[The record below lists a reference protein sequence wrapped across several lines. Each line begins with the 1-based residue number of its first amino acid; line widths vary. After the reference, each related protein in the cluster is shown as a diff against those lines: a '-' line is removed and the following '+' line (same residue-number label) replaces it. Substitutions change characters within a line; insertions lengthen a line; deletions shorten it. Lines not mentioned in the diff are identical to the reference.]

1 MHAKL
6 YERLDIKNMHKG
18 WKEDSE
24 EPLEEVAVRKRQQRG
39 GASEDFIPPLP
50 PTKQM
55 SQSASADLS
64 NRVKIGTTIVRN
76 SLLRAWPARHKY
88 CVS

>member
-6 YERLDIKNMHKG
+6 YKRLDIKNMHKG
-18 WKEDSE
+18 WKEGSE
-24 EPLEEVAVRKRQQRG
+24 EPLEEVAVRKRQQW

-50 PTKQM
+50 PTEQM

-64 NRVKIGTTIVRN
+64 NR
-76 SLLRAWPARHKY
+76 
-88 CVS
+88 